1 MWDGEV
7 GLPASP
13 IIPQARLDPQPQLA
27 FLAVEQGKLEPSGAA
42 PAGGTHP
49 SRWHTDVSGDIRMST
64 IRSS

>member
-1 MWDGEV
+1 MEKWGFLL
-7 GLPASP
+7 LPLSLR
-13 IIPQARLDPQPQLA
+13 QGWTPQPQLA

-64 IRSS
+64 IRHS